1 MEPQVNLKSWERRI
15 PLGLIRR
22 HNLSRT
28 AVPGNVVLCAWT
40 TLNSNL
46 NFIASRG
53 CKNDISSASSGENSW
68 EFTFKEAREFLQDK
82 MNWACR
88 ESWPQPNKEPLSDEL
103 RQRLRA
109 NIRAWPHKCTSGR
122 MVQKSPMNT
131 FPNLTDILPRR
142 VEVVLTV
149 KRGLTSHSTLFI
161 RNSVSH
167 THTFVMVVLKAA
179 LYFWTCNSENV
190 FSKGPQKYV
199 GHTERQPLR
208 AW

>member
-46 NFIASRG
+46 NFIAGDAKMTSLLLVLVRTH
-53 CKNDISSASSGENSW
+53 ENSRSG
-68 EFTFKEAREFLQDK
+68 EAREFLQDK

-109 NIRAWPHKCTSGR
+109 NIGAWPHKCTSRR
-122 MVQKSPMNT
+122 MVQNSPMNT
-131 FPNLTDILPRR
+131 FPNLTDILPRSR
-142 VEVVLTV
+142 SNRKLWPD
-149 KRGLTSHSTLFI
+149 I
-161 RNSVSH
+161 
-167 THTFVMVVLKAA
+167 TFHPI
-179 LYFWTCNSENV
+179 Y
-190 FSKGPQKYV
+190 
-199 GHTERQPLR
+199 
-208 AW
+208 

>member
-46 NFIASRG
+46 NFIAGDAKMTSLLLVLVRTH
-53 CKNDISSASSGENSW
+53 ENSRSKKLESFYRTKWTGPAENLDLSLIKNHFQMNYGRDW
-68 EFTFKEAREFLQDK
+68 EPTSVRDLTNALLEEWSRI
-82 MNWACR
+82 
-88 ESWPQPNKEPLSDEL
+88 PQWTHSQTW
-103 RQRLRA
+103 R
-109 NIRAWPHKCTSGR
+109 TS
-122 MVQKSPMNT
+122 
-131 FPNLTDILPRR
+131 FP
-142 VEVVLTV
+142 EVVLTV
-149 KRGLTSHSTLFI
+149 NCGLTSHSTLFI
-161 RNSVSH
+161 RNGVSH
-167 THTFVMVVLKAA
+167 THTFVIVVLKAA
-179 LYFWTCNSENV
+179 LYFWTCNSENI